1 MTPFTATTKL
11 PGCDGRWLEAHGLE
25 VNLDRKEISVK
36 RARSPVFHSM
46 PIEPS
51 LLLSE
56 WRTVP
61 WLFLFESQRMS
72 LSPPPSLRMDMKM
85 P

>member
-1 MTPFTATTKL
+1 MTVAGWK
-11 PGCDGRWLEAHGLE
+11 RMVLE

-36 RARSPVFHSM
+36 RARSLVFHSM

-51 LLLSE
+51 LLVSE

-61 WLFLFESQRMS
+61 WLFLFESQRIS
-72 LSPPPSLRMDMKM
+72 LSPPPSLRMDTKM